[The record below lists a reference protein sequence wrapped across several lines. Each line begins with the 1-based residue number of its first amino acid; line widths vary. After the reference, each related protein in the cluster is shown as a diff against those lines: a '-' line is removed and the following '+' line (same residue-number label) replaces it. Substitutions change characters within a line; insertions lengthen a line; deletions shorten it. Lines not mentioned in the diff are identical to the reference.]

1 LPVFEFVPKN
11 TNCRILAVC
20 AGRQKGQ
27 PKRSIGQGQLLR
39 NFGLS
44 GDCDTGPDSEQIILV
59 SQGDWTELKN
69 QNPSLIYGELGEN
82 LVVSLN
88 LAPLPI
94 GTRLRSGDALMEL
107 TRAEPPLYAAR
118 VILNGIVTEGDPI
131 VVE

>member
-1 LPVFEFVPKN
+1 MSVFEFVPKN
-11 TNCRILAVC
+11 TNRRILAVC

-27 PKRSIGQGQLLR
+27 PKRTIGQGQLLK

-44 GDCDTGPDSEQIILV
+44 GDCDAGPDGDQLILL
-59 SQGDWTELKN
+59 SQGDWDDLKTRT
-69 QNPSLIYGELGEN
+69 PSLVYGSMGEN
-82 LVVSLN
+82 LVVSMN
-88 LAPLPI
+88 LSSLPL

-118 VILNGIVTEGDPI
+118 VVLAGIVTEGDPI